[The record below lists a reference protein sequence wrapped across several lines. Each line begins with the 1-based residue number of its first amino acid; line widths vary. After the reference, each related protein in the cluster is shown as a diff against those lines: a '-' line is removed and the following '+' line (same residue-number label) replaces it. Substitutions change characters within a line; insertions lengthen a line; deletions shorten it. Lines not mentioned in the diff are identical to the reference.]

1 MFKLRI
7 VNRNESNVNIQLM
20 TSDDCPK
27 QRDVGGGSGGRDCN
41 DEDNDGG
48 VDVVKKKVYK

>member
-20 TSDDCPK
+20 TSDDCQK
-27 QRDVGGGSGGRDCN
+27 QRDVGGRDCN

-48 VDVVKKKVYK
+48 VGVVKKKVYK